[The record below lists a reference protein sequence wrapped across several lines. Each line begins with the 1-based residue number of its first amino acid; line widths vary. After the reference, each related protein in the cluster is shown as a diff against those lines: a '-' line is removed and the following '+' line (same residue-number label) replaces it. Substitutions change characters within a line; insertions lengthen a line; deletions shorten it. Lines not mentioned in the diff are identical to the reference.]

1 MLSLTAFFPSQIKNM
16 QVTLTKESR
25 SEGKVGIKAYKNYFT
40 AGAHWL
46 MLIFILLVN
55 ITAQVN
61 KDTCAFNSIFTV
73 LVISVLYL
81 YCIIVFCSPLGFAL
95 KMGYLWGTK

>member
-73 LVISVLYL
+73 LYL
-81 YCIIVFCSPLGFAL
+81 YCIYTVLLYFAVHL
-95 KMGYLWGTK
+95 DLH